1 LVTKSARATPRITTA
16 DDPDN
21 PGDEGAGTALD
32 RSLVDIGGE
41 PSRDRTDSSTNRVLG
56 VLDLFTLEEPVWTA
70 DRLVEHLG
78 LARATAYRY
87 VKVLYEAGFLAPAA
101 GGGYVLGPR
110 FVEFDRQIRL
120 ADPLLQVAPSI
131 IAELRDKVAGAQV
144 LSSFYGDRVLSML
157 SDVTD
162 PKMPLQMERGRPF
175 PLFFGAPSRIIVAY
189 LPTYQ
194 LRNLLLNHGKE
205 IADAGLGDNWQE
217 FRTRLKAIRR
227 AGHYVS
233 SQLNKDVV
241 GVAAPIFRAPNAVT
255 ASICL
260 VRRKSVVKPEDV
272 PMMAEWAM
280 DAGARISERLQAFQ
294 RGANS
299 GASTS
304 FPTPR
309 LGR

>member
-1 LVTKSARATPRITTA
+1 MVTKLSRAAGPTA
-16 DDPDN
+16 AVDN
-21 PGDEGAGTALD
+21 PQNEIDVGSEAALD
-32 RSLVDIGGE
+32 RSLTDVSEE
-41 PSRDRTDSSTNRVLG
+41 PSRDRTDSSTTRVLG
-56 VLDLFTLEEPVWTA
+56 VLDLFTLEAPVWTA
-70 DRLVEHLG
+70 DMLMEHLG
-78 LARATAYRY
+78 LGRATAYRY
-87 VKVLYEAGFLAPAA
+87 VKMLYEAGFLAPAA

-120 ADPLLQVAPSI
+120 ADPLLQVAPPI

-205 IADAGLGDNWQE
+205 IAEAGLGDNWQE

-272 PMMAEWAM
+272 PMMIEWAM
-280 DAGARISERLQAFQ
+280 DAAARISERLQAFQ
-294 RGANS
+294 L
-299 GASTS
+299 GASSTS
-304 FPTPR
+304 ATRFPTPR
-309 LGR
+309 LGK